1 LWICNLQ
8 RMNKPYTIGIT
19 GGSGSGKTS
28 FIKQLASHFTSEQIC
43 LISQDNYYKPKEL
56 QFIDEAGVENFDLP
70 DAINREAFI
79 HHIMEVKSGR
89 EVSLPEYTFN
99 NPAAVPKIIHYHPA
113 PILIV
118 EGLFIFGYPEIENQ
132 LDLKVYIEA
141 KDHIKLTRRIL
152 RDNVERG
159 YDLNDVL
166 YRYENHVMP
175 VYETYISPL
184 KATAHFII
192 PNNKDF
198 TVALAIIVEYLK
210 KRV

>member
-1 LWICNLQ
+1 
-8 RMNKPYTIGIT
+8 MNKPYTIGIT

-28 FIKQLASHFTSEQIC
+28 FIKQLASHFTPDQIC

-56 QFIDEAGVENFDLP
+56 QYVDEAGIENFDLP
-70 DAINREAFI
+70 DAIDRQAFVKNI
-79 HHIMEVKSGR
+79 IEVKGGR
-89 EVSLPEYTFN
+89 NVSVPEYTFN
-99 NPAAVPKIIHYHPA
+99 NPAVKPKIIQYRPA

-118 EGLFIFGYPEIENQ
+118 EGLFIFGYPEIENE
-132 LDLKVYIEA
+132 LDLKIYIEA

-175 VYETYISPL
+175 VYEAYISPL

-192 PNNKDF
+192 PNNRDF
-198 TVALAIIVEYLK
+198 RVALAIIVDYLK
-210 KRV
+210 KKV

>member
-1 LWICNLQ
+1 
-8 RMNKPYTIGIT
+8 MKKPYTIGIT

-28 FIKQLASHFTSEQIC
+28 FIKRLAGEFSKGEIC
-43 LISQDNYYKPKEL
+43 LISQDNYYKPKEH
-56 QFIDEAGVENFDLP
+56 QVVDESGVENFDLP
-70 DAINREAFI
+70 DAIDRAEFVADI
-79 HHIMEVKSGR
+79 LRIKSGEHVTR
-89 EVSLPEYTFN
+89 PEYTFN
-99 NPAAVPKIIHYHPA
+99 NPGVTPSVIHHRPA

-118 EGLFIFGYPEIENQ
+118 EGLFIFGYPEIESE
-132 LDLKVYIEA
+132 LDLKIYIEA

-152 RDNVERG
+152 RDNQERG

-175 VYETYISPL
+175 VYESFIQPL

-198 TVALAIIVEYLK
+198 DVALGVLVDSLK
-210 KRV
+210 KRI